1 MNATKPLARQTSL
14 TTTHVLAALLERL
27 DNSTIAVGAEQYRSV
42 VLHLAHEFNQ
52 VQTDSGLGALLDAHP
67 AAAQL
72 YENVNYTH
80 AGLCRSSL
88 EVSLAA
94 EQQAKSVIERA
105 MRAPKKGIPDGQS

>member
-1 MNATKPLARQTSL
+1 MNAIKTPSKQPNL

-27 DNSTIAVGAEQYRSV
+27 ENSPVPGGAEQYRSV
-42 VLHLAHEFNQ
+42 VIHLVNEFNQ

-72 YENVNYTH
+72 YENVNYAY

-88 EVSLAA
+88 EASLAA
-94 EQQAKSVIERA
+94 EALAKSVIGRA
-105 MRAPKKGIPDGQS
+105 MRPPKKGLTDGQS